1 MGVIFI
7 VIVSIELLENRD
19 GKRFGPPPATPK
31 IKGTVY
37 VLYFI
42 SFSYFSKMEM
52 GRNIFMVLFYQ
63 TGKKFTAIKAVSGRV
78 KLKFVSPSCCR

>member
-1 MGVIFI
+1 MNRI
-7 VIVSIELLENRD
+7 V
-19 GKRFGPPPATPK
+19 GKQRWKEIWTATATPT

-42 SFSYFSKMEM
+42 SFSYYSKMEM

-78 KLKFVSPSCCR
+78 KLKFLSPVVVSFLS